1 MKMEKCPRCEG
12 QIVLVD
18 RGDKVEA
25 VCAYCHFKVRT
36 YVLLKMPGATKKV
49 LLAGFL
55 LLLLGMLLG
64 IFTNASLAGDIVL
77 GMGVASVFSAVIN
90 LLRTRT

>member
-1 MKMEKCPRCEG
+1 MERCPRCEG

-18 RGDKVEA
+18 CGDKVKA
-25 VCAYCHFKVRT
+25 TCAYCRYVART

-64 IFTNASLAGDIVL
+64 IFTNAPLAGDIVL
-77 GMGVASVFSAVIN
+77 GVGVVSVFAAVIN
-90 LLRTRT
+90 LLRVRS